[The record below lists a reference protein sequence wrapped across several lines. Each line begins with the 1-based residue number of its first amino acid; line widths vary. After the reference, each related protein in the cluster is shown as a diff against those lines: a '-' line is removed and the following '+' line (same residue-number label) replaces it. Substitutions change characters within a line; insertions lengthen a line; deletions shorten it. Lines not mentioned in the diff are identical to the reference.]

1 MTEQKEQKHYV
12 TFLPNIFEK
21 SKPTIRFVAQAIDII
36 VASFP
41 GVSLGP
47 LFYIALETDKT
58 VGLKRRRQ
66 NFDAE
71 IELSNEACSEFVW
84 WKYKIKNS
92 FQDLVIP
99 KPDKTIFADAC
110 ETGWGITDGHNLSGG
125 Q

>member
-1 MTEQKEQKHYV
+1 MTLTEQKEQKIYV

-21 SKPTIRFVAQAIDII
+21 SKPTIRFVAQVIDII

-41 GVSLGP
+41 QGP
-47 LFYIALETDKT
+47 LFYIALETDKI
-58 VGLKRRRQ
+58 VGLKRHRQ

-92 FQDLVIP
+92 FQDIVIP
-99 KPDKTIFADAC
+99 KPDKTIFADAS
-110 ETGWGITDGHNLSGG
+110 ETGWGITDGHNLSEG